1 MTYTMNQKQID
12 AFYSNM
18 VEAFSGKEFTI
29 DDIKGISSFKKQK
42 KQKKVKDPNAPKR
55 SCSSW
60 IFFTMEMR
68 PKVKE
73 ENPDKKTTELTTIMS
88 EMWRDYSDEQK
99 KPYKLLEQNDKER
112 FSKAKEAYESDQS
125 DSDSEEKKEKKVK
138 KVKDPDAPKKNMN
151 NYMHFCK
158 LTRSKDEDV
167 KYTAAALKVMW
178 CDLDDKSEFTDI
190 AAKDKDR
197 YIKEKGE
204 YDSKN

>member
-1 MTYTMNQKQID
+1 
-12 AFYSNM
+12 
-18 VEAFSGKEFTI
+18 
-29 DDIKGISSFKKQK
+29 
-42 KQKKVKDPNAPKR
+42 
-55 SCSSW
+55 
-60 IFFTMEMR
+60 MEMR
-68 PKVKE
+68 SKVKE

-112 FSKAKEAYESDQS
+112 FTKDKEVYESDQS
-125 DSDSEEKKEKKVK
+125 DSDSDEKKVK

-178 CDLDDKSEFTDI
+178 GDLDDKSEFTDI
-190 AAKDKDR
+190 AAKDKER
-197 YIKEKGE
+197 YIKAKGE
-204 YDSKN
+204 YDSKK

>member
-88 EMWRDYSDEQK
+88 EMWRDFSDEQK
-99 KPYKLLEQNDKER
+99 QPYRLMEQDDKER
-112 FSKAKEAYESDQS
+112 FAKAKDAYESEQS
-125 DSDSEEKKEKKVK
+125 KEGKEGKGPSCPQEKHEQLY
-138 KVKDPDAPKKNMN
+138 A
-151 NYMHFCK
+151 F
-158 LTRSKDEDV
+158 L
-167 KYTAAALKVMW
+167 
-178 CDLDDKSEFTDI
+178 
-190 AAKDKDR
+190 
-197 YIKEKGE
+197 
-204 YDSKN
+204 